1 MNAFAASLE
10 APPGA
15 AARSTPLVFKPSG
28 GLARKK
34 GRAVRAFAALVAA
47 VTAWPMTGAI
57 AQYPERPIRFIVP
70 SAAGGA
76 ADINARLLAT
86 ELVKLMGQQIVVDNR
101 PGAAGSIGME
111 LITRAVPD
119 GYTIGYGTSAALAI
133 NRSLLAKLPYDPD
146 KDLQM
151 VALMGYQ
158 ANLLAVAPSL
168 PVKSVK
174 ELIAHAKNN
183 PGKLSYGSAGGGTPS
198 HLGMEMFK
206 LMTGTQ
212 IVHVPYKAA
221 QQAIAEMIGGHVHVL
236 FDNYGSIVPHV
247 KAGRVRGLGVTGKK
261 RSAALP
267 ELPTIDEAGVPG
279 FELIAWGGVVV
290 PVGVPGALVTRLN
303 AEINR
308 ALASPS
314 LKEKVSAFGYEV
326 AGGTPAY
333 FAEHV
338 RKESA
343 KWADV
348 IKRSGTKVD

>member
-1 MNAFAASLE
+1 MTNA
-10 APPGA
+10 
-15 AARSTPLVFKPSG
+15 T
-28 GLARKK
+28 
-34 GRAVRAFAALVAA
+34 
-47 VTAWPMTGAI
+47 
-57 AQYPERPIRFIVP
+57 AQYPDRPLRFIVP

-76 ADINARLLAT
+76 ADINARLLAA
-86 ELVKLMGQQIVVDNR
+86 ELMRPMGQQIVVDNR

-111 LITRAVPD
+111 LIARAVPD
-119 GYTIGYGTSAALAI
+119 GYTIGYGTSAGLAI
-133 NRSLLAKLPYDPD
+133 NRSLLARLPYDPE

-158 ANLLAVAPSL
+158 PNLLAVAPSL

-174 ELIAHAKNN
+174 ELIAYARTN
-183 PGKLSYGSAGGGTPS
+183 PGKLSYGSSGGGTPA

-206 LMTGTQ
+206 FMTGTQ
-212 IVHVPYKAA
+212 MVHVPYKAA
-221 QQAIAEMIGGHVHVL
+221 QQAIADMIAGQVQLL
-236 FDNYGSIVPHV
+236 FDNFGSIVPHV
-247 KAGRVRGLGVTGKK
+247 KAGRVRGLGVTSKK
-261 RSAALP
+261 RSPALP

-290 PVGVPGALVTRLN
+290 PAGVPKTTVARLN

-326 AGGTPAY
+326 AGGTPEH
-333 FAEHV
+333 FTEHV
-338 RKESA
+338 KKETA